1 MGTCPLSG
9 VRFLLGGFLQGFP
22 LFPTGVMLLP
32 GFIRQARVRR
42 PRLLPSPGGID
53 GFPVRHPSGSPA
65 GDGNPKYIL
74 SKRQNRPRENRADG
88 RKGGDGRKCADL
100 AGPRERRVKAVARV
114 CATLCRPWRDA
125 VRTDAVPASSGR
137 GGSLAKRQAGFARGR
152 PPTRREKRPQPR
164 FFAFFHTSVDLF
176 AARNFRLCGK
186 KEISFSKEIPFLPHE
201 NGRYGGEML
210 HTDGFPVRF
219 LTVRGLFASF
229 RPSMETRD
237 WAEGLP
243 F

>member
-74 SKRQNRPRENRADG
+74 SKRQNRPRKNRADG
-88 RKGGDGRKCADL
+88 RKDGDGRKCAIL
-100 AGPRERRVKAVARV
+100 ARLRKCRMKVGSRIS
-114 CATLCRPWRDA
+114 ATLCRPPRDA
-125 VRTDAVPASSGR
+125 VRTAAFPASAREGKGLQKDNWILHADGLQLEEKSRPKPRFSPLSTLPRNSLRQEICVFAARKKFLSAKKSRFCRTKKPAAAEKCAIRAVPA
-137 GGSLAKRQAGFARGR
+137 
-152 PPTRREKRPQPR
+152 
-164 FFAFFHTSVDLF
+164 
-176 AARNFRLCGK
+176 
-186 KEISFSKEIPFLPHE
+186 
-201 NGRYGGEML
+201 
-210 HTDGFPVRF
+210 PVF
-219 LTVRGLFASF
+219 
-229 RPSMETRD
+229 
-237 WAEGLP
+237 
-243 F
+243 

>member
-22 LFPTGVMLLP
+22 LFPTGVVLLP

-53 GFPVRHPSGSPA
+53 GFPVRRPSGSPA

-88 RKGGDGRKCADL
+88 RKGGDGRKCANL

-137 GGSLAKRQAGFARGR
+137 EEALQNVRRVLHAGG
-152 PPTRREKRPQPR
+152 PQPGGKNVR
-164 FFAFFHTSVDLF
+164 SPAFLPFSTLPWISLRQEIFVF
-176 AARNFRLCGK
+176 AARK
-186 KEISFSKEIPFLPHE
+186 KFLSAKKSRFCRTKTPSVAEKCSYRTFLPP
-201 NGRYGGEML
+201 
-210 HTDGFPVRF
+210 TF
-219 LTVRGLFASF
+219 
-229 RPSMETRD
+229 
-237 WAEGLP
+237 
-243 F
+243 

>member
-88 RKGGDGRKCADL
+88 RKGGDGRKCANL

-201 NGRYGGEML
+201 NARRGGEML
-210 HTDGFPVRF
+210 HTNSSYARF
-219 LTVRGLFASF
+219 LTIRPLFPPCRPATGTRHPAERLSF
-229 RPSMETRD
+229 
-237 WAEGLP
+237 
-243 F
+243 

>member
-53 GFPVRHPSGSPA
+53 GFPVWRPSGSPA

-88 RKGGDGRKCADL
+88 RKGGDGRKCANL

-164 FFAFFHTSVDLF
+164 FFAFFHTPVDFF

-201 NGRYGGEML
+201 NGCYGGEML
-210 HTDGFPVRF
+210 HTGSFPVRF